1 MFVLRLTTIDEN
13 IYMIITEKTVIVIT
27 GASSGIGAALARLCA
42 EKKAKVALLAR
53 RLDRLSDL
61 AESLQSYGAEILPI
75 QCDVTDKQSVI
86 DALTQV
92 NNKLGNIDVLVNNAG
107 RGYTGSVEDTTDDHL
122 HSMFSLNVY
131 SLWYAVREVLPIMKA
146 KDQGI
151 ILTISSVAGTMGFPY
166 NSAYVAAKHAAVGF
180 HAGLA
185 AELAGTNV
193 RTHVICPDGVLTEW
207 ADVTETM
214 PIGTLFAKGIA
225 YSRTIAREKGIPL
238 APLAKMKSADDIAQC
253 IIETIE
259 NDNAPL
265 DIFTHEGSH
274 ERSIA
279 ASQDRSAFVR
289 MMLPLYEGMRKAYN
303 ELMHKESE

>member
-1 MFVLRLTTIDEN
+1 ML
-13 IYMIITEKTVIVIT
+13 ITENTVIVIT
-27 GASSGIGAALARLCA
+27 GASSGIGESLVRQCA
-42 EKKAKVALLAR
+42 EKKAKIALLAR
-53 RLDRLSDL
+53 RYDRLQSIV
-61 AESLQSYGAEILPI
+61 ASLENTGAQLLPI
-75 QCDVTDKQSVI
+75 ECDVTKKESVV
-86 DALTQV
+86 DALTHI
-92 NNKLGNIDVLVNNAG
+92 KSELGDIDVLVNNAG
-107 RGYTGSVEDTTDDHL
+107 RGYTGAVEDTTDEHL

-131 SLWYAVREVLPIMKA
+131 SLWYAVREVLPTMKA
-146 KDQGI
+146 RNSGVI
-151 ILTISSVAGTMGFPY
+151 ITVSSVAGTMGFPY

-214 PIGTLFAKGIA
+214 PIGNLFAKGIA
-225 YSRTIAREKGIPL
+225 YSRTIAREKGIAL
-238 APLAKMKSADDIAQC
+238 APLAKMKSADEIAQC
-253 IIETIE
+253 IVETME

-279 ASQDRSAFVR
+279 ASQDRSAFVN
-289 MMLPLYEGMRKAYN
+289 MMLPLYVGMRKAYH
-303 ELMHKESE
+303 ELLEKKSE

>member
-1 MFVLRLTTIDEN
+1 
-13 IYMIITEKTVIVIT
+13 MIISENTVVVIT
-27 GASSGIGAALARLCA
+27 GASSGIGAVLARLCA
-42 EKKAKVALLAR
+42 EKKVKVALLAR
-53 RLDRLSDL
+53 RFDRLQAL
-61 AESLQSYGAEILPI
+61 TESLQSTGAQILPL
-75 QCDVTDKQSVI
+75 QCDVTDKESLISTLNRVK
-86 DALTQV
+86 
-92 NNKLGNIDVLVNNAG
+92 NELGDIDVLVNNAG
-107 RGYTGSVEDTTDDHL
+107 RGYTGAVEDTTDEHL

-146 KDQGI
+146 NDHGVI
-151 ILTISSVAGTMGFPY
+151 ITVSSVAGTMGFPY

-259 NDNAPL
+259 NDDAPL

-303 ELMHKESE
+303 ELMHKENE

>member
-1 MFVLRLTTIDEN
+1 MYMLISEN
-13 IYMIITEKTVIVIT
+13 TVIVIT

-42 EKKAKVALLAR
+42 EKKAKIALLAR
-53 RLDRLSDL
+53 RFDRLEAL
-61 AESLQSYGAEILPI
+61 TESLRPYGAQILPI
-75 QCDVTDKQSVI
+75 RCDVTRKESVV
-86 DALTQV
+86 DALTQLKNQFGDV
-92 NNKLGNIDVLVNNAG
+92 NVLVNNAG
-107 RGYTGSVEDTTDDHL
+107 RGYTGAIEDTTDEHL

-131 SLWYAVREVLPIMKA
+131 SLWYAVREVLPSMKSED
-146 KDQGI
+146 KGVI
-151 ILTISSVAGTMGFPY
+151 ITVSSVAGTMGFPY

-225 YSRTIAREKGIPL
+225 YSRSIAREKDVPL
-238 APLAKMKSADDIAQC
+238 APLAKMKSADEIAQS
-253 IIETIE
+253 IVETIE

-279 ASQDRSAFVR
+279 ASQDRSAFVN
-289 MMLPLYEGMRKAYN
+289 MMLPLYVGMRKAYH
-303 ELMHKESE
+303 ELLEKKSE